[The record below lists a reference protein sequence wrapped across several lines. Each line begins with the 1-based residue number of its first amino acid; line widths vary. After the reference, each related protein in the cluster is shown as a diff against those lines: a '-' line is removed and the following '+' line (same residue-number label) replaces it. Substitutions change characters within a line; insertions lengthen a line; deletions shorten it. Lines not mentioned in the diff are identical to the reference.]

1 VKQFCRSLCL
11 VTPAKAG
18 VGAAART
25 FQLSVRYYRC
35 CETQRNGSRPSALSE
50 NWNLRWRKL
59 GCVAPAEAQGC
70 SGKNRRF
77 ILPPNLP
84 LAASFLSLSPRRP
97 GGEGRVRGADEAV
110 CGAAHLTL
118 PGAIA
123 PGRLPLAP
131 KGRRGATS
139 GRVIQHVYNRFRFP
153 GQPCAEVGTQGF
165 HTLAPCSC
173 QGQAPGPRFR
183 GGDDFRACATGS
195 QPLSPGRQV
204 IVRSHNTRRGCF
216 MPDFPGAGTERR
228 R

>member
-1 VKQFCRSLCL
+1 MKQFCRSLCL
-11 VTPAKAG
+11 VTPVKAG
-18 VGAAART
+18 VYRAAART
-25 FQLSVRYYRC
+25 FQLSVRYHDR
-35 CETQRNGSRPSALSE
+35 CETRRNASPPSRLSE

-84 LAASFLSLSPRRP
+84 PAASFLSLSPRRP
-97 GGEGRVRGADEAV
+97 GGEGRVRGAEEAV

-123 PGRLPLAP
+123 PGPLPLPP
-131 KGRRGATS
+131 KGRRGATF
-139 GRVIQHVYNRFRFP
+139 GCVIQHVYIRFRFP

-173 QGQAPGPRFR
+173 QGQALGPRFR
-183 GGDDFRACATGS
+183 GGDDLRACATGL
-195 QPLSPGRQV
+195 QPSSLGRQV
-204 IVRSHNTRRGCF
+204 MVCSHNRKPRLLHAR
-216 MPDFPGAGTERR
+216 FPGSGY
-228 R
+228 